1 MDLNFLLLNGYGMF
15 VWPAFLFTFI
25 SCLSVYI
32 KTKREL
38 QQLENIYLREF
49 KQLEAIKIEVV
60 EEKKEEAK
68 KVFSSS
74 AI

>member
-60 EEKKEEAK
+60 KEKEEAK

>member
-60 EEKKEEAK
+60 EEKEEAK

>member
-1 MDLNFLLLNGYGMF
+1 MDLNFLSLNGYGIF
-15 VWPAFLFTFI
+15 VWPAFFFTFI

-38 QQLENIYLREF
+38 QRLENIYLKEF

-60 EEKKEEAK
+60 KEKEEEK
-68 KVFSSS
+68 KVFSSG

>member
-38 QQLENIYLREF
+38 QQLENIYLKEF

-60 EEKKEEAK
+60 EEKEEAK

>member
-15 VWPAFLFTFI
+15 VSPAVLFTFI
-25 SCLSVYI
+25 SCLFLYL

-38 QQLENIYLREF
+38 QQLENIYLKEF

-60 EEKKEEAK
+60 EEKEEAK